1 MKITVQGLGVVGGFG
16 CGLEA
21 FREALDRGESQQ
33 GSVTVTTAAGET
45 SHSVLVADT
54 NPLDRFVPKRTQRR
68 MDHFSR
74 MALLGAYLAMEDAG
88 LTLETSGRL
97 GIVIASGHG
106 PTGTTLALIDSV
118 IEGGDVCS
126 SPIHFAGSL
135 HNSPAANIAILL
147 GIKGPCLTV
156 SNFDLSVASAL
167 MTARTWLQQGQ
178 VDRVLFGAVDELS
191 PLMDYLWARK
201 GELDAPL
208 CAGALAEGAVPGEGA
223 AFLVLSGREETQDP
237 YCTLDLAY
245 TGRGPVAGAGE
256 RDLTLGLGTDRDLQA
271 VWGVGPAGPG
281 FDLAAAA
288 VLLKDGK
295 GGAVSCLSRAEAE
308 GFGVAR
314 FRR

>member
-1 MKITVQGLGVVGGFG
+1 MNITVQGLGLVGGFG
-16 CGLEA
+16 CGLQD
-21 FREALDRGESQQ
+21 FREALDRGESPRTNI
-33 GSVTVTTAAGET
+33 TVQTATGEAT
-45 SHSVLVADT
+45 HAALAADT

-74 MALLGAYLAMEDAG
+74 MALLGAHLAMEDAG
-88 LTLETSGRL
+88 LTPEEQGRL

-156 SNFDLSVASAL
+156 SNFDLSVASGL
-167 MTARTWLQQGQ
+167 MTAQTWLRQGQ

-191 PLMDYLWARK
+191 PLMDYLWARRA
-201 GELDAPL
+201 ELDAPL
-208 CAGALAEGAVPGEGA
+208 CSGALAEGAVPGEGA
-223 AFLVLSGREETQDP
+223 AFLVLSAREETRES

-245 TGRGPVAGAGE
+245 TGRGPVAGTDAA
-256 RDLTLGLGTDRDLQA
+256 DLTLGLGTARDLQA

-314 FRR
+314 FVR